1 MSTLGLVD
9 RLLGNAEIRRAFGIS
24 RQRLS
29 QLTARPDFPA
39 PRVTL
44 TMGSIW
50 TLGDLQQWADATGRT
65 LDVDAIDPD
74 PLDED
79 N

>member
-9 RLLGNAEIRRAFGIS
+9 RLLGSAEMCRVLGIS

-29 QLTARPDFPA
+29 QLTARPDFP
-39 PRVTL
+39 PPHVIL

-50 TLGDLQQWADATGRT
+50 TLADLQQWADATGRT
-65 LDVDAIDPD
+65 LNVDAIDPQH
-74 PLDED
+74 LDAD
-79 N
+79 S

>member
-9 RLLGNAEIRRAFGIS
+9 RLLGNAEICRALGIS

-29 QLTARPDFPA
+29 QLTSRPDFP
-39 PRVTL
+39 PPHVTL

-50 TLGDLQQWADATGRT
+50 TLADLQQWADATGRAVN
-65 LDVDAIDPD
+65 VDAIDPH
-74 PLDED
+74 PLDAD
-79 N
+79 S